1 MHPRRTERLYVTEPQ
16 IGILLGVIVCVRLY
30 NCVSK
35 VAFMKANTD
44 KHKEIFLLM
53 ENPIQTNP
61 MW

>member
-1 MHPRRTERLYVTEPQ
+1 
-16 IGILLGVIVCVRLY
+16 
-30 NCVSK
+30 
-35 VAFMKANTD
+35 MKANTD